1 MAPKKVDYLILAN
14 QNINYRDKFLKIFQY
29 SSRFLMGFYGGS
41 LTPEGAE
48 QLRMSVHNV
57 LLVRRSARY
66 CFFMIFF
73 KNALA
78 KMQKLANGHDGT
90 LLDWSPNAGMITTI
104 PPYQPTLTHTIMSHN
119 TGLHEPRDGTYIN
132 QTFPETSSN
141 IIITLS
147 HGHSMM

>member
-1 MAPKKVDYLILAN
+1 MAPKKIDYLILAN

-57 LLVRRSARY
+57 LLVRRAARY

-78 KMQKLANGHDGT
+78 KMQKLSNGHDGA
-90 LLDWSPNAGMITTI
+90 LLDWSPNAGLLTTI
-104 PPYQPTLTHTIMSHN
+104 PIYQHTRTHSIMSQYARWHESGDETYHNPTLT
-119 TGLHEPRDGTYIN
+119 P
-132 QTFPETSSN
+132 
-141 IIITLS
+141 
-147 HGHSMM
+147 